1 MTNSPVVYSFGYAL
15 SRDERSEA
23 VVEKIRSF
31 RELPDG
37 WHYGEGVCATD
48 TAVELALIMQATLIS
63 GKASEVEVFPDV
75 SGGILVAGYY
85 EEETVE
91 IFCKHDGALSFV
103 HEAGEEVDYARD
115 NVSAQEAKEYVRELL
130 WEVVKWRS
138 VRSFGYFT
146 QNTTAGRGRDLPVLR
161 SRIPQRTVESRSS
174 IPSVLESVVELN
186 ADTYFPSTTPM
197 FQVNP

>member
-1 MTNSPVVYSFGYAL
+1 MTSPSVLYSFGHVA
-15 SRDERSEA
+15 SRDERNEA
-23 VVEKIRSF
+23 VVDKIRSF
-31 RELPDG
+31 RELPEG
-37 WHYGEGVCATD
+37 WHYGEGTRATE
-48 TAVELALIMQATLIS
+48 TAVELALIMQAVLVS
-63 GKASEVEVFPDV
+63 GNASEVEVFPDV

-85 EEETVE
+85 EEEMVE
-91 IFCKHDGALSFV
+91 IFCKHDGAISLV
-103 HEAGEEVDYARD
+103 HEVGEKVDYAKD
-115 NVSAQEAKEYVRELL
+115 DMSAQEAREYVKELL

-146 QNTTAGRGRDLPVLR
+146 QNTTVGRGRDLQVLR

-186 ADTYFPSTTPM
+186 ADTYIPSTTPM